1 VVANGAFPSLLLV
14 DQVALKLSVFEKR
27 VCLIVDAAEAA
38 KAIMRIFA
46 GHHREVDDDG

>member
-1 VVANGAFPSLLLV
+1 MVANGAFTTLLLV

-27 VCLIVDAAEAA
+27 IGLIVDAAEAA

-46 GHHREVDDDG
+46 GHHREVNDNG